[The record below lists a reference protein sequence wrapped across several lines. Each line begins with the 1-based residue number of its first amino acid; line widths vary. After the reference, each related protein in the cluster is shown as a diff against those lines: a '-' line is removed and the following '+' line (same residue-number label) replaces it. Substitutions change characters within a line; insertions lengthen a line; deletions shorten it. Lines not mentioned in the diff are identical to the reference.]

1 MVLNKSG
8 ESSNHQP
15 PPTTKLGLA
24 KSKQLANRLTTQ
36 SLKRDV
42 AVANTN
48 KKYNEKG

>member
-15 PPTTKLGLA
+15 PTKLGLA

-36 SLKRDV
+36 GLKRDV
-42 AVANTN
+42 AVVNTN
-48 KKYNEKG
+48 KKYDEKG